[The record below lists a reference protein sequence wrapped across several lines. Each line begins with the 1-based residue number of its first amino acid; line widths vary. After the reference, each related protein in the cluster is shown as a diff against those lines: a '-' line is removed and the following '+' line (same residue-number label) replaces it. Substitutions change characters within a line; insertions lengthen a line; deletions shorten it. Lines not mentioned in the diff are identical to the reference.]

1 MARNMPS
8 FSSLVFLKDGQ
19 ANFIP
24 GFWEAPDLTVAFIQ
38 DDFLLK
44 KKKKSI
50 YLFGY
55 AGS

>member
-1 MARNMPS
+1 MPS

-44 KKKKSI
+44 KKKSI
-50 YLFGY
+50 YLFVY